1 MLPTVCALSI
11 VHTMFHTFHTC
22 SYNDK
27 EIEEEVSALRTSLS
41 QKSRT
46 VDHTASGTHLLA
58 EASEAKKQQLK
69 NAFGISENYVEGS
82 AFSRET
88 QARWEAQEKTEG
100 EEKTE

>member
-1 MLPTVCALSI
+1 M
-11 VHTMFHTFHTC
+11 FHTC

-46 VDHTASGTHLLA
+46 VDHTASGTHMLA

-69 NAFGISENYVEGS
+69 NAFGIREDYVEGS
-82 AFSRET
+82 AFSREA
-88 QARWEAQEKTEG
+88 QALREAQEKTER